1 MKNQEHLRL
10 IWGITGAGDLLSET
24 FKMMESLKTREDLT
38 ITAVLSQAALFV
50 VKTYGFWGRLE
61 KMADKILV
69 EKNANSPF
77 IAGDLQTGKY
87 DLFLVAPATGNS
99 VAKIVHG
106 ISDSLITNCVAMAN
120 KTLVPI
126 FILPV
131 EQAVGKIQTILPDG
145 RQLWLFTREVDAE
158 NTKRLVNMSG
168 ITTLKSPGE
177 IQGVIDLV

>member
-24 FKMMESLKTREDLT
+24 FEMVESLKTRGNLT
-38 ITAVLSQAALFV
+38 ITAVLSKAALFV
-50 VKTYGFWGRLE
+50 VKTYGFWGRLGNI
-61 KMADKILV
+61 ADKILV

-87 DLFLVAPATGNS
+87 DFFLVAPATGNS

-126 FILPV
+126 FVLPV
-131 EQAVGKIQTILPDG
+131 EQEVGKIQTILPDG
-145 RQLWLFTREVDAE
+145 SSLRLFTREVDAE
-158 NTKRLVNMSG
+158 NTRKLINMGG
-168 ITTLKSPGE
+168 ITTLKSPEE